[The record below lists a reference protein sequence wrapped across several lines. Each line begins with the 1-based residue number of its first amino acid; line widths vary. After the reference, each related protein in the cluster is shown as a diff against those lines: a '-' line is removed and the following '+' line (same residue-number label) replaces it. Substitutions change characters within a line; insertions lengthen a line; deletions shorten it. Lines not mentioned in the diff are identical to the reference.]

1 MVGHD
6 HGPSG
11 HVETETQAMTARN
24 ARVARVLFVIYLAA
38 YVGYMILVAFVPA
51 ALRKVTPPGVNIAIS
66 YGFALIIGALV
77 LALLY
82 AWLCRAGQAEK

>member
-11 HVETETQAMTARN
+11 HVETETEQMAASN
-24 ARVARVLFVIYLAA
+24 ARVGRVLFVIYLAA
-38 YVGYMILVAFVPA
+38 YVGYTYLVAFKTET
-51 ALRKVTPPGVNIAIS
+51 LRTVTPPGVNVAVS
-66 YGFALIIGALV
+66 YGFGLIVGAIV

-82 AWLCRAGQAEK
+82 AWLCRAGRTER